1 MQKSGDGSSINKS
14 LEVAMNSALMRKSNK
29 VRVLEVI
36 QYVGCLFFRL
46 DLKGKTGTRF

>member
-1 MQKSGDGSSINKS
+1 MQKPGGGSSRHKN
-14 LEVAMNSALMRKSNK
+14 LGVATKLAIMRKSSK

-36 QYVGCLFFRL
+36 QYMGYLSRS